1 MEGIKYEKPVM
12 EIILLDDGIQ
22 TNECAHNDVVAPS
35 GCNDNCDYY
44 DACPSETSCPSVDP
58 CPIFKNPPDPYL

>member
-35 GCNDNCDYY
+35 CGNDDCYWYDDCREETGCGSDH
-44 DACPSETSCPSVDP
+44 CPMH
-58 CPIFKNPPDPYL
+58 NPLDPYL